1 MHDGYAWACLSLGKP
16 ILGQR
21 VWDFLRCLDYLQSRR
36 EVDPNRIHGLGEK
49 GAALA
54 VLLSGVLDDRLH
66 SVLLDNPIATYQ
78 SVVESE
84 TYSLDLSWFLFGVLK
99 HFDIPDLVGSLA
111 PRPCWILNAADSQG
125 KTLAESEVLPL
136 YKKPIEIFKQSNAGR
151 PIQFMV
157 YPEREKRKA
166 YDSWLRTL

>member
-1 MHDGYAWACLSLGKP
+1 MHERYVWACFTLGKP
-16 ILGQR
+16 VLGQR

-36 EVDPNRIHGLGEK
+36 DVDQNRIHGLGEK

-66 SVLLDNPIATYQ
+66 SMLLDSPVATYR

-84 TYSLDLSWFLFGVLK
+84 AYSLEFSWFLYGVLK
-99 HFDIPDLVGSLA
+99 HFDIPDLVGSVA

-125 KTLAESEVLPL
+125 KTLAESEVLSL
-136 YKKPIEIFKQSNAGR
+136 YRHPWR
-151 PIQFMV
+151 T
-157 YPEREKRKA
+157 KRNLWK
-166 YDSWLRTL
+166 